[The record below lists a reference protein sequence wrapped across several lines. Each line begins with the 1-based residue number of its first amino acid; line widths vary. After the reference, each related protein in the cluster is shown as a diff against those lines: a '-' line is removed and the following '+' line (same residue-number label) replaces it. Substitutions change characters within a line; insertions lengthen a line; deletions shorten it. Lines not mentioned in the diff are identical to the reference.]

1 MTDAVA
7 TVHSYAVYAALVF
20 FGLSVCF
27 GLLVLAFRFAV
38 ASLRYES
45 TEGSERYPVLQR
57 IVFFVAVG
65 VGCMFGGAKN
75 LGTVGTDGETL
86 LKVRDVSGSPVA
98 SVSSTNGCG
107 DASFAFTS
115 FDISSNVLS
124 FSLSWNTNFVTS
136 KSWIELYE
144 RAHSLTNPWLPRL
157 VREVSPAVTNDSFQI
172 VVTNEMPQA
181 SFYTARMDGLT
192 VDFPDLDATTGV
204 DGSRVF
210 TSFGRT
216 SFDVSVARPERPAS
230 FPPPDPAFAANP
242 FSGVEGVTYDAQ
254 SSTLAIS
261 GYGTYNLPDGSTLVA
276 LGNPVVKFGSPHT
289 YSGTSLNYDSSAGSY
304 STRSAYPLDSPA
316 LQRNWAQ
323 GQTPGTG
330 CSCVPSVDFGNG
342 LVISDTLST
351 ALRAGGSV
359 LPPGMWTDFEYA
371 DGGVWITLYNV
382 TNIVWRKWQGHR
394 YYPDNGGTSD
404 DLTGHKDEDEC
415 GCGNIDSTEGSSMG
429 SVRFRIPLGS
439 PSEGIFSGFLYFD
452 RSSPFTVGLSS
463 FELLRRND
471 ALVTDVTDGMVRTV
485 TCFDNRGR
493 RIVLSEME
501 GGVTIE
507 VRDWASG
514 DLQHTWEITN
524 DGSSI
529 RMAKY
534 SVLWN
539 VMSDETYEYSA
550 GDWVRT
556 DNVSGLC
563 EQRKMLKTLDVDG
576 YNREESETTCAG
588 KTAIHTITD
597 SVLIGTGA
605 SAVLRETVR
614 REKGADDTWKV
625 STASYWNDPAHP
637 RRHGSVRLEQGDDR
651 AWRYCSYD
659 DGGRL
664 VFSLDQRDGAAVPA
678 DADDYSI
685 SNLPPVS
692 AAFATTYDY
701 EPLSGDDCRSNDW
714 KKVRTESRYVV
725 ESGAPILIGRT
736 WNIYGRGSSDGYPTI
751 VLTKERAA
759 SQTAQRG
766 DAGNAISVSAVFDDE
781 SEAVPYV
788 LRGEP
793 ASVTDENGVTTR
805 YERTGV
811 RGVLRTVE
819 RKFFNGNERKT
830 RRVTEQDWNYGD
842 LLYEA
847 EAISADGTE
856 FGWARHSYDGK
867 NRLRFTQYD
876 DGSWETNAYSCC
888 RLLWSIDRTGAKRL
902 RSAHTGTDRV
912 YYADEDV
919 YIAALPDDGFLRPD
933 DWDGAN
939 LKDKFRIV
947 QHYLD
952 GLGRETNR
960 WVRSHYTQG
969 IAESPSFQQTKS
981 AHAIT
986 RTEYPQGVSDVK
998 VTIGPTGCETSERR
1012 VVTAFNERVETEE
1025 RDPNS
1030 ATSSVVCVVD
1040 QARGGARVERRS
1052 FADGRWRETSE
1063 WNEYGADGCRRRIVR
1078 KCSSELS
1085 SVTNRFERYDF
1096 LGRVIRQIAPSSDEV
1111 LAYVG
1116 AGNLVVS
1123 RQDLCSDV
1131 VTTNLYDEAGELVGS
1146 VSGGVVRRSDTTYSL
1161 RDGDLWK
1168 IESGVESS
1176 GAVTKGCRAVMTRL
1190 TGLSDSLRNEIV
1202 CEEDG
1207 VMTERTASSFDADTK
1222 VLETVNWSLAAGTT
1236 VSRSMFG
1243 VEIEK
1248 AGRDGLFRFFHDPWE
1263 RTYSIH
1269 RGNPDGTGMKRLRAF
1284 DVDVAGNV
1292 TGDYE
1297 MHGDYP
1303 EYALVSYIGYDCR
1316 GNRIATT
1323 NAAGESVA
1331 FSYDADGQMTAMS
1344 GDAYPL
1350 RYGHDTDGNRTSLE
1364 TTRNGGDFDSTGWTF
1379 DPLTGLCRSKAYA
1392 DASTVAYAH
1401 AADGLPM
1408 RTTYP
1413 GGHWI
1418 ENAYDG
1424 NRVLSGVTSDDD
1436 TCCARFANDVFGR
1449 RTAASNVVCRYGYSY
1464 GRRDVVTNETAE
1476 VEGQGMTI
1484 CRQADAIGR
1493 VTSLSVSGSGDL
1505 DVLYATNGLI
1515 RTVATPDA
1523 VAEYLY
1529 DDFSAD
1535 VGCRLTLTNGV
1546 SFVRSLT
1553 RSPHLHGE
1561 ILAVRNVVGQETNSY
1576 AYTYD
1581 AAKRPISRNADT
1593 FAYNRRGE
1601 VTNEVVAGVVRTH
1614 AYDFIGNEQPANC
1627 LNQYLGLAYSPNGEL
1642 VSDGTFTYAYDAL
1655 SRLTAA
1661 YSNGTL
1667 VVSNRYDHLGRRV
1680 VKIAADG
1687 THTFLYD
1694 GWRPLVETV
1703 ARSDSAT
1710 DRIDYVWGKDISGS
1724 LDGAAG
1730 IGGLLYVKHNGAI
1743 FVPFYDAYGNVM
1755 GYRNAEGNVIAEDVY
1770 DAFGRTVAQNGTMAD
1785 MFAIRYSTK
1794 YYDKETG
1801 LYYYGK
1807 RYYSPTLRR
1816 WLTRDPIGEEGG
1828 ANLYGFCGNAP
1839 SWLYDIFGL
1848 SCKVGTYNVLRLDT
1862 WEKPMANGMSSN
1874 PGLFDHGDSLLSS
1887 IGTLGNLMSL
1897 SSLSPSSLANFQ
1909 SFVDAMTGR
1918 GMTPNADAIARL
1930 RELYDRLRRGPLVVH
1945 GILEYEVCVCRRGK
1959 GFLEKQKP
1967 IPDKETVLD
1976 GSDTLEVQKARH
1988 LVISNMIMTMYS
2000 RIRELFPKD

>member
-1 MTDAVA
+1 MKELIANGYGIAVNVSLA
-7 TVHSYAVYAALVF
+7 ILAVLCVGLAVRWLIQKSWLVASGVLIDICGRNFNWLVF
-20 FGLSVCF
+20 
-27 GLLVLAFRFAV
+27 AFAV
-38 ASLRYES
+38 
-45 TEGSERYPVLQR
+45 
-57 IVFFVAVG
+57 VG
-65 VGCMFGGAKN
+65 ACLYGGAKN
-75 LGTVGTDGETL
+75 GAGQEALNGLGLNGSLLGTNAQHGRSDSDFTAD
-86 LKVRDVSGSPVA
+86 SPEDNL
-98 SVSSTNGCG
+98 SFISFSMSSNI
-107 DASFAFTS
+107 ASFG
-115 FDISSNVLS
+115 
-124 FSLSWNTNFVTS
+124 LSWKTNFS
-136 KSWIELYE
+136 PARAWLELYE
-144 RAHSLTNPWLPRL
+144 KLHSLTNPWLPRL
-157 VREVSPAVTNDSFQI
+157 VRELPAHATNDAFT
-172 VVTNEMPQA
+172 VTLTNDVPPA
-181 SFYTARMDGLT
+181 AFYSVRMDSLH
-192 VDFPDLDATTGV
+192 VDFPGV
-204 DGSRVF
+204 EMTESADGRRVY
-210 TSFGRT
+210 TSFGPK
-216 SFDVSVARPERPAS
+216 SFAVAVNRPQRPDG
-230 FPPPDPAFAANP
+230 FPPFDPAFAVNP
-242 FSGVEGVTYDAQ
+242 FVYVDGLTYEPDT
-254 SSTLAIS
+254 STLRAD
-261 GYGTYNLPDGSTLVA
+261 GYGVYELPDGSVLAAFADPKVS
-276 LGNPVVKFGSPHT
+276 FGSPHDYVGAT
-289 YSGTSLNYDSSAGSY
+289 LSYDSGSY
-304 STRSAYPLDSPA
+304 AKSSPYPLSTPS
-316 LQRNWAQ
+316 LQKGWSR
-323 GQTPGTG
+323 GTTPGTG
-330 CSCVPSVDFGNG
+330 CSCVPSVDFGGG
-342 LVISDTLST
+342 LVVQGSSGT
-351 ALRAGGSV
+351 ALRANSTG
-359 LPPGMWTDFEYA
+359 LPPGMWTDYEYA
-371 DGGVWITLYNV
+371 DGGVWVTLYNH
-382 TNIVWRKWQGHR
+382 TNVVWRKWCEHR
-394 YYPDNGGTSD
+394 RYADNGGTSD
-404 DLTGHKDEDEC
+404 ELGGPQDEDTCDC
-415 GCGNIDSTEGSSMG
+415 GDEDALEGSLAG

-439 PSEGIFSGFLYFD
+439 ANAGEVSGFLYFN
-452 RSSPFTVGLSS
+452 RNAPFDVTPSA
-463 FELLRRND
+463 FELLCRGD
-471 ALVTDVTDGMVRTV
+471 AYVTDNYGPDGTRTV
-485 TCFDNRGR
+485 ICRARHGRKIVVRGNDD
-493 RIVLSEME
+493 
-501 GGVTIE
+501 GDGVDIE
-507 VRDWASG
+507 VRDTASD
-514 DLQHTWEITN
+514 DLLHTWTVTR
-524 DGSSI
+524 DGSTI
-529 RMAKY
+529 RIVQI
-534 SVLWN
+534 SVLDN
-539 VMSDETYEYSA
+539 TMQDKSYTYDDGE
-550 GDWVRT
+550 WTET
-556 DNVSGLC
+556 DNISDLSD
-563 EQRKMLKTLDVDG
+563 QRIVQDRLNGDGTL
-576 YNREESETTCAG
+576 REERVVTCAE
-588 KTAIHTITD
+588 KVAIHVITE
-597 SVLIGTGA
+597 SRRFGTGTN
-605 SAVLRETVR
+605 AVLRETER
-614 REKGADDTWKV
+614 RELGVDETWKV
-625 STASYWNDPAHP
+625 ARASYWEDTAHP
-637 RRHGSVRLEQGDDR
+637 RRHGSLRLEQGDDR
-651 AWRYCSYD
+651 AWNYRAYD
-659 DGGRL
+659 DEGRL
-664 VFSLDQRDGAAVPA
+664 VFRLDQRDGSEVPA
-678 DADDYSI
+678 DALDYSI
-685 SNLPPVS
+685 TNLPPVS

-701 EPLSGDDCRSNDW
+701 SPLAGDEGRSNDW
-714 KKVRTESRYVV
+714 KKVRTESKYVV
-725 ESGAPILIGRT
+725 ENGVAILIGRT
-736 WNIYGRGSSDGYPTI
+736 WNTYGRGTSDGYPTI
-751 VLTKERAA
+751 VQTKERAA

-830 RRVTEQDWNYGD
+830 RRVTEQDWNYGN

-847 EAISADGTE
+847 EAITADGTE
-856 FGWARHSYDGK
+856 FGWARHAYDEK

-933 DWDGAN
+933 DWNGAN

-1012 VVTAFNERVETEE
+1012 VATAFNERVETEE

-1202 CEEDG
+1202 CEEGG

-1436 TCCARFANDVFGR
+1436 TCCAWFANDVFGR
-1449 RTAASNVVCRYGYSY
+1449 RTAASNVVCRYAYSY
-1464 GRRDVVTNETAE
+1464 GQRDVVTNETAE
-1476 VEGQGMTI
+1476 VDGLCMTI

-1493 VTSLSVSGSGDL
+1493 MTSLSVSGSGDL
-1505 DVLYATNGLI
+1505 AVLYATNGMI
-1515 RTVATPDA
+1515 QTVATPDA

-1529 DDFSAD
+1529 NEFSAD
-1535 VGCRLTLTNGV
+1535 VGYRLALTNGV

-1601 VTNEVVAGVVRTH
+1601 VTNEVVAGVIRTH

-1642 VSDGTFTYAYDAL
+1642 VSDGIFTYAYDAL

-1703 ARSDSAT
+1703 VRPDSTT
-1710 DRIDYVWGKDISGS
+1710 DRIDYVWGKDISGTI
-1724 LDGAAG
+1724 DGAAG
-1730 IGGLLYVKHNGAI
+1730 IGGLLYVKVNGAV

-1755 GYRNAEGNVIAEDVY
+1755 GYRDAEGNAVAEYVY
-1770 DAFGRTVAQNGTMAD
+1770 DVFGRTVAQNGTMAD
-1785 MFAIRYSTK
+1785 VFAMRYSTK
-1794 YYDKETG
+1794 YYDKEAG

-1807 RYYSPTLRR
+1807 RHYSPTWRR
-1816 WLTRDPIGEEGG
+1816 WLTRDPIEERGG
-1828 ANLYGFCGNAP
+1828 LNLYVFCRNNALLFLDKDGQAFFAVRRLEDNPVNNFLYKMTGSGLANDFVRKHNMELVHEHLFFQDGKLPSDIGWGDDDANPGN
-1839 SWLYDIFGL
+1839 
-1848 SCKVGTYNVLRLDT
+1848 GTYMHD
-1862 WEKPMANGMSSN
+1862 G
-1874 PGLFDHGDSLLSS
+1874 
-1887 IGTLGNLMSL
+1887 
-1897 SSLSPSSLANFQ
+1897 
-1909 SFVDAMTGR
+1909 
-1918 GMTPNADAIARL
+1918 
-1930 RELYDRLRRGPLVVH
+1930 
-1945 GILEYEVCVCRRGK
+1945 
-1959 GFLEKQKP
+1959 GFLADVYTQRDGGYDDCVMREAVARVKP
-1967 IPDKETVLD
+1967 TRYNAYSLGFSAKYNCQDYADEL
-1976 GSDTLEVQKARH
+1976 R
-1988 LVISNMIMTMYS
+1988 TMYWQ
-2000 RIRELFPKD
+2000 LKDDPEVRCKCKPR